1 MIQRFS
7 FGPPIPTG
15 SVEQVLP
22 SAEAAFPC

>member
-7 FGPPIPTG
+7 FGRPIPTG

-22 SAEAAFPC
+22 SAEAASPF

>member
-22 SAEAAFPC
+22 SAEAASPF